1 MIEDSSLNRNQGTIL
16 KERCMSA
23 CGQKKEGERKLST
36 TTCMCVYLSFK
47 TSGLYDIIE
56 KTISGHERSQ
66 QPESIISGLLSLA
79 QIPKLLCSKKV
90 IPKWLLHLYAKQECP
105 STWFL
110 DQTPR
115 FSGVLPLLPSS
126 SRGG

>member
-16 KERCMSA
+16 KERCMLA
-23 CGQKKEGERKLST
+23 CSRKKGERKLS
-36 TTCMCVYLSFK
+36 TTCMCVYLSLK
-47 TSGLYDIIE
+47 TSRLYDIIE